1 MFPDLL
7 NVRDLGGYP
16 TTDGSVTRRRSLLRA
31 DDLAQLSPEG
41 LQALT
46 DYGIETVLDLR
57 WPEEIAAAPSPVP
70 RRLPRVRYVSV
81 SLLAAHPEE
90 WGALGRYCA
99 KEEWKCTVL
108 ERLQPQLK
116 SALAVISEAD
126 PGPLL
131 FHCVAGKDRTGV
143 IAALLLALADVVPAA
158 IAADYAASTEN
169 LREAYL
175 RRYPDGDPQAI
186 IEAVRCPEDAVYNML
201 DYLQRAG
208 GTSAYLAAIGLGSDE
223 IGPGRQSLAELHRG
237 RADGH
242 QRRRIFRRRGY
253 SRAEPRDPRKPP
265 DRPRRKRV
273 FLDAAQRAV
282 PGQCPAPFQQTP
294 QMGDAGGQ
302 IFQPEWMV
310 TSPPSIGS
318 AAARANPAC
327 PTIALNAAGF
337 GNRWMLSTR

>member
-16 TTDGSVTRRRSLLRA
+16 TTDGAVTRRRSLLRA
-31 DDLAQLSPEG
+31 DDLAQLSPRG

-46 DYGIETVLDLR
+46 EYGLETVLDLR

-81 SLLAAHPEE
+81 SLLAANPEE
-90 WGALGRYCA
+90 WGALGGYCA

-116 SALAVISEAD
+116 SALAVIAEAG

-186 IEAVRCPEDAVYNML
+186 VEAVRCPEDAVYNML

-208 GTSAYLAAIGLGSDE
+208 GTSGYLAGIGLGSEE
-223 IGPGRQSLAELHRG
+223 IARL
-237 RADGH
+237 RA
-242 QRRRIFRRRGY
+242 RLR
-253 SRAEPRDPRKPP
+253 
-265 DRPRRKRV
+265 
-273 FLDAAQRAV
+273 
-282 PGQCPAPFQQTP
+282 
-294 QMGDAGGQ
+294 
-302 IFQPEWMV
+302 
-310 TSPPSIGS
+310 
-318 AAARANPAC
+318 
-327 PTIALNAAGF
+327 
-337 GNRWMLSTR
+337 